1 MFLTFYRF
9 IIVRILLGMNKVQ
22 SRVCR
27 LLPLAVGCVVGL
39 VLVAVVL
46 ALFVVVVHLV
56 VAAVAA
62 VAAVAVLA
70 ATDPLAVHP
79 VLVQVAPGP
88 VAVAVGFDD
97 DRAGDDGADMVPCYQ
112 T

>member
-27 LLPLAVGCVVGL
+27 LLPLAVGCVVCL

-46 ALFVVVVHLV
+46 ALVVVVVHLV
-56 VAAVAA
+56 VAAV
-62 VAAVAVLA
+62 VAVAVQV

-79 VLVQVAPGP
+79 VLVPVAPGP

>member
-27 LLPLAVGCVVGL
+27 LLPLAVGCVVCL

-46 ALFVVVVHLV
+46 ALIVVVVHLV
-56 VAAVAA
+56 VAAVA
-62 VAAVAVLA
+62 VLA
-70 ATDPLAVHP
+70 AADPLAVHP
-79 VLVQVAPGP
+79 VLVLVAPGP

-97 DRAGDDGADMVPCYQ
+97 DRAGDDGADMVSGDQ

>member
-27 LLPLAVGCVVGL
+27 LLPLAVGCVEGL

-46 ALFVVVVHLV
+46 ALIVVVVHLV
-56 VAAVAA
+56 VV
-62 VAAVAVLA
+62 VAAVAVVAILA
-70 ATDPLAVHP
+70 AADPLAVHP